1 MAIQTQK
8 GYNAG
13 KPLKN
18 KSSIQKDK
26 GSSILLRR
34 YGVIILSV
42 LFFLIF
48 DLGVLILNFYTSF
61 QISDDAVS
69 INLSG
74 RQRMLSQRIAKS
86 LFAVDSA
93 QKGKDPYLEDSRKE
107 LVEAAKLF
115 DATLRAFQS
124 GDRVPGGDGTPV
136 FLKAAVGQ
144 HSPGILDRA
153 QKIWQPY
160 LKLLDPVI
168 HNTATQAQTDAAV
181 IYARENNTKL
191 LALMNE
197 LTTDLEVLAEG
208 RASRLRMVQTI
219 GILLA
224 LLNFIFIL
232 YKFVHQ
238 VQTSDIAIA
247 KANEENL
254 EILHSV
260 REGLFLITP
269 NFKIGL
275 QVSSSAS
282 GLFGKKIKP
291 GDDFFELLS
300 STVTSKVLTEGREYV
315 ELLFSPH
322 IKEGLVQSINPLS
335 EVGIQFKNKLGG
347 METRYLSFNF
357 NRARDEN
364 GVVRHLLITVQDVT
378 NRVELE
384 SKLQSETHR
393 AQREF
398 MMLIKAVD
406 SDPVMLRQFVDRA
419 DSSLLGVN
427 DLLRSTAD
435 FRDEREIVQ
444 VINDASR
451 RVHAFK
457 GDAAALGLD
466 TLSEMAHT
474 FENELLQAREA
485 INDGISTGDLLLVL
499 PVSLESLLSKVSVLK
514 SLISGIK
521 IRSDVATAPVIAES
535 SKKESDPLAVTLQEL
550 GKKVA
555 ADTGKEVAM
564 NLHFDHPAPQDTE
577 KLHLLREI
585 AVQLV
590 RNAIVH
596 GVERPEVR
604 QAVSKPVVGEVYVR
618 LAREGDGWSLR
629 VRDDGAGLSL
639 EKIQKKLV
647 DLGWYTEE
655 SLGKMSK
662 FEIIQNIF
670 KPEFSTADE
679 VSIHAGRGVG
689 LDVVMD
695 NVKKLYSKQF
705 HVSSQPGRYTEFT
718 LAFS

>member
-1 MAIQTQK
+1 MATQTQK
-8 GYNAG
+8 GYG
-13 KPLKN
+13 VKKPLKTQ
-18 KSSIQKDK
+18 SSIPKDK
-26 GSSILLRR
+26 GSILLRR
-34 YGVIILSV
+34 YGIIIISV

-86 LFAVDSA
+86 LFAVDAA
-93 QKGKDPYLEDSRKE
+93 QKDNTPYLEDSRKE
-107 LVEAAKLF
+107 LTEAAKLF
-115 DATLRAFQS
+115 DITLQAFQS
-124 GDRVPGGDGTPV
+124 GDQVPGGEGTPV

-144 HSPGILDRA
+144 NSPDILDRA
-153 QKIWQPY
+153 QKLWQPY
-160 LKLLDPVI
+160 LALLNPVI
-168 HNTATQAQTDAAV
+168 RNTATQEQINAAV
-181 IYARENNTKL
+181 VYARDNNVKL
-191 LALMNE
+191 LGLMNE

-282 GLFGKKIKP
+282 ELFGKKIKP
-291 GDDFFELLS
+291 DDDFFELLS
-300 STVTSKVLTEGREYV
+300 STVTSKILTEAREYV

-335 EVGIQFKNKLGG
+335 EVEIQFKNKLGG

-357 NRARDEN
+357 NRARDED

-384 SKLQSETHR
+384 SKLLSESHR

-419 DSSLLGVN
+419 DSSLLKVN

-435 FRDEREIVQ
+435 LHSEKEIVQ
-444 VINDASR
+444 IINEASR

-457 GDAAALGLD
+457 GDSAALGLD

-474 FENELLQAREA
+474 FENELLQARET
-485 INDGISTGDLLLVL
+485 INNGINTGDALLVL
-499 PVSLESLLSKVSVLK
+499 PVSLESLLSKVSALK
-514 SLISGIK
+514 GLISGMK
-521 IRSDVATAPVIAES
+521 ARNDIAAGPIVVKNSNE
-535 SKKESDPLAVTLQEL
+535 ESDPLAVTLREL
-550 GKKVA
+550 GEKVA
-555 ADTGKEVAM
+555 ADTGKEVVM
-564 NLHFDHPAPQDTE
+564 NLRFDHPAPQDEE
-577 KLHLLREI
+577 KLNLLREI

-596 GVERPEVR
+596 GVESPEAR
-604 QAVSKPVVGEVYVR
+604 QAASKPVVGEVYVR
-618 LAREGDGWSLR
+618 LEREGQGWSLR

-639 EKIQKKLV
+639 EKIEKKLV
-647 DLGWYTEE
+647 DLGWYTQEN
-655 SLGKMSK
+655 LGQMSK

-670 KPEFSTADE
+670 KPDFSTADE
-679 VSIHAGRGVG
+679 VGMHAGRGVG

-695 NVKKLYSKQF
+695 NAKKLYSKQF
-705 HVSSQPGRYTEFT
+705 RVSSQPGRYTEFT